1 MESVNARSAE
11 ESIIDRLI
19 ALGTVTYEATGWGT
33 GIISIKCR
41 SNTTCEEESLNKAL
55 ISFKA
60 DEDELTE
67 EELED
72 YVVRELGKK
81 LAANE
86 IHVLTVEN
94 KKYNIAKRKFKVWKN
109 NFKNETRTI

>member
-1 MESVNARSAE
+1 LEDKAVKSTNE
-11 ESIIDRLI
+11 DETTIDRLI

-41 SNTTCEEESLNKAL
+41 SNTKCELESLNKAL
-55 ISFKA
+55 ITLKA
-60 DEDELTE
+60 SEDEVQE
-67 EELED
+67 ENLEEYVVNELE
-72 YVVRELGKK
+72 KK

-86 IHVLTVEN
+86 IHILTVEN

-109 NFKNETRTI
+109 NYKNQQA